1 MRLCSALLALGV
13 LLTPSSLRAQT
24 CPEPLA
30 AAHRLV
36 LVTFPTMASPSAT
49 MRLFERAPG
58 EASWRL
64 VHPAEPA
71 VLGVKGAAWGAQ
83 FRHLA
88 RDGEPVKVEGDRRTP
103 AGIYALGPSFGF
115 APSPLPGY
123 RQLDADTVCVDDP
136 ASPAYNTITSRTKV
150 GRTVRAE
157 NMSTSP
163 LYRRGI
169 VVQYPTDAAARGG
182 SCIFIHLWK
191 SPAGG
196 TAGCVALPEAR
207 VAALQDFAT
216 RPAVLAVLPEATLE
230 RFAGCLPA
238 IDARAP

>member
-1 MRLCSALLALGV
+1 MRLCSALFALGV

-64 VHPAEPA
+64 VHPAEP
-71 VLGVKGAAWGAQ
+71 VMLGARGAAWGFR

-88 RDGEPVKVEGDRRTP
+88 RDGDPVKVEGDRRTP
-103 AGIYALGPSFGF
+103 AGFYGLGPSFGF
-115 APSPLPGY
+115 ASSPLPGY

-136 ASPAYNTITSRTKV
+136 ASPAYNTITSRTAV
-150 GRTVRAE
+150 GRAVRAE
-157 NMSTSP
+157 NMHSSP

-169 VVQYPTDAAARGG
+169 VVQYPTDPAARAG

-191 SPAGG
+191 SLTSG

-207 VAALQDFAT
+207 VAALQEFAT
-216 RPAVLAVLPEATLE
+216 RPAVLVVLPEATVE

-238 IDARAP
+238 IDATAR